1 MSTDV
6 LLAQLAVPLQELSND
21 DVARATLIVT
31 GIQAITG
38 MAGVAVPF
46 IVMRSVMDETAR
58 REELKKEEQRLIR
71 VEEREE
77 RKEEKQERKEE
88 KQADRLTAV
97 VLAAAAILSAASLAV
112 YLKN

>member
-38 MAGVAVPF
+38 MAWVAVPF
-46 IVMRSVMDETAR
+46 IVMRSVMD
-58 REELKKEEQRLIR
+58 EQRLIR

-97 VLAAAAILSAASLAV
+97 VLAAAAILSAASFAV

>member
-6 LLAQLAVPLQELSND
+6 LLAQIAVPLQELSNG

-38 MAGVAVPF
+38 MAWVAVPF

-71 VEEREE
+71 VEQRE
-77 RKEEKQERKEE
+77 ERKEE

-97 VLAAAAILSAASLAV
+97 VLAAAAILSAASFAV

>member
-38 MAGVAVPF
+38 MAWVAVPF

-71 VEEREE
+71 VEQRE
-77 RKEEKQERKEE
+77 ERKEE

>member
-77 RKEEKQERKEE
+77 RKEEKQ
-88 KQADRLTAV
+88 ADRLTAV